1 MLKDWATWPEMR
13 PGYLAFCRQ
22 RSSAQASPSV
32 KCLQDTSQADV
43 STAKA
48 DSNTTGPMRTEKVLR
63 SRKKTFRIPLAVSGA
78 WSQPGLTAKQKQVG
92 RLHRLVRHLL

>member
-1 MLKDWATWPEMR
+1 MR

-22 RSSAQASPSV
+22 QSSTQANPFA
-32 KCLQDTSQADV
+32 KCWFGLCLQDASQADGGTV
-43 STAKA
+43 KA
-48 DSNTTGPMRTEKVLR
+48 DSNTTGPVKTEKVLR

-92 RLHRLVRHLL
+92 RFHCLPGDLS